1 MVVRFTWPK
10 FGFGIP
16 VGLPVPRHEPHL
28 LFTVECSAFSVRPA
42 PEDLFRKAC
51 RPWTT

>member
-10 FGFGIP
+10 FGFGTP

-28 LFTVECSAFSVRPA
+28 LLTVE
-42 PEDLFRKAC
+42 
-51 RPWTT
+51 